1 MKFQK
6 FVKALGSN
14 GVIFVRKNNE
24 RWLASTSVFMRI
36 PGTIRSIT
44 ASDVVPMPDSIES
57 IINYEAFTDPCELHE
72 AVMPF
77 ASAAIKDCIRVF
89 ATENTL
95 NKIAVRNNDY
105 ALIERGDLV
114 EVYIKT
120 NAEDET
126 SVAKALVIKEYPV
139 LPNVE
144 PELVGI
150 IFPAD
155 REDE

>member
-6 FVKALGSN
+6 FVKSIGSN
-14 GVIFVRKNNE
+14 GMIFVRKNND
-24 RWLASTSVFMRI
+24 RWLASNRVFMKI
-36 PGTIRSIT
+36 PDTIRSIT
-44 ASDVVPMPDSIES
+44 ANDVVPMPDSIES

-72 AVMPF
+72 ALMPF

-89 ATENTL
+89 ATENAL
-95 NKIAVRNNDY
+95 NKISICNNDY
-105 ALIERGDLV
+105 ALIERGDVV

-120 NAEDET
+120 NVEDDV
-126 SVAKALVIKEYPV
+126 SIAKALVVKERLA
-139 LPNVE
+139 LPDAE

-155 REDE
+155 QEEE